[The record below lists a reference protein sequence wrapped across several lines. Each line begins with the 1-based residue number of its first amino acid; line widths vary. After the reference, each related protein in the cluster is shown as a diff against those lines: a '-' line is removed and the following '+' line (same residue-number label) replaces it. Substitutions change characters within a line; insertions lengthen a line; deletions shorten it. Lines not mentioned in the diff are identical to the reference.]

1 MFAAPDRRPG
11 GGVVVHR
18 VIGVGGDRPRAAR
31 SGGTARR
38 VTVSGRRPAEPYV
51 KDGCADGPRT
61 ARRGVRVPG
70 GRLFLL
76 GDHRLPSRD
85 PRRFADGHGGT
96 VPVGTVRGG
105 AAEDRAGVV
114 LLAVGTLLGPVL
126 VVVGCA
132 ACSRGGPRGGGRS
145 APGSGPGSCGPPDHR
160 HGEGPAG

>member
-1 MFAAPDRRPG
+1 M
-11 GGVVVHR
+11 
-18 VIGVGGDRPRAAR
+18 
-31 SGGTARR
+31 
-38 VTVSGRRPAEPYV
+38 
-51 KDGCADGPRT
+51 RT
-61 ARRGVRVPG
+61 VRVPRVTASG
-70 GRLFLL
+70 CPGAVVPAGRPPP
-76 GDHRLPSRD
+76 PSRD

-96 VPVGTVRGG
+96 VPVGAVRGG

-114 LLAVGTLLGPVL
+114 LLAVGTLPGPVL